1 MNRFAIHALLS
12 VPGVLLICGWQTDQL
27 GVDPEKTV
35 IWETGIWTFNLLI
48 TVLVLPVIARWARWS
63 TLLRYRR
70 AVGLWVFAYASA
82 HFVSF
87 LTFLLGWDITR
98 LGEEVTERPYVLA
111 GFSAWLILLTMA
123 VTSTRRWMRSLG
135 RWWKRLHTMVYVVLG
150 LAAVHYLL
158 MIRSDWAW
166 PVTYAVCA
174 VTLLAMRLVQR
185 RQVIVRSN

>member
-1 MNRFAIHALLS
+1 MCIRDS
-12 VPGVLLICGWQTDQL
+12 
-27 GVDPEKTV
+27 
-35 IWETGIWTFNLLI
+35 
-48 TVLVLPVIARWARWS
+48 
-63 TLLRYRR
+63 
-70 AVGLWVFAYASA
+70 
-82 HFVSF
+82 
-87 LTFLLGWDITR
+87 LLGWDITR

-111 GFSAWLILLTMA
+111 GFSAWLILLSMA
-123 VTSTRRWMRSLG
+123 LTSTRRWMRRLG

-174 VTLLAMRLVQR
+174 VTLLAMRLVHR

>member
-1 MNRFAIHALLS
+1 
-12 VPGVLLICGWQTDQL
+12 
-27 GVDPEKTV
+27 
-35 IWETGIWTFNLLI
+35 
-48 TVLVLPVIARWARWS
+48 
-63 TLLRYRR
+63 
-70 AVGLWVFAYASA
+70 
-82 HFVSF
+82 
-87 LTFLLGWDITR
+87 
-98 LGEEVTERPYVLA
+98 
-111 GFSAWLILLTMA
+111 LTMA
-123 VTSTRRWMRSLG
+123 LTSTRWWMRRLG